1 MRTNIKTNI
10 THVHQSNGSEPRRD
24 KVIEAIAFIGL
35 YPTVTA
41 YIESLPKNFKN
52 DECIRQNMIAHYR
65 ELEHIR
71 EVGLANGYVDVPPKE
86 NGMCVSLIT
95 LEVKNHNEYNAK

>member
-1 MRTNIKTNI
+1 MKDNTTQYSQI
-10 THVHQSNGSEPRRD
+10 NGSEPRRD

-41 YIESLPKNFKN
+41 YIESLPKSFKN
-52 DECIRQNMIAHYR
+52 DESIRQNMITHYR

-86 NGMCVSLIT
+86 NGMCVSVFT
-95 LEVKNHNEYNAK
+95 LEVNNNNNNNNNGTR